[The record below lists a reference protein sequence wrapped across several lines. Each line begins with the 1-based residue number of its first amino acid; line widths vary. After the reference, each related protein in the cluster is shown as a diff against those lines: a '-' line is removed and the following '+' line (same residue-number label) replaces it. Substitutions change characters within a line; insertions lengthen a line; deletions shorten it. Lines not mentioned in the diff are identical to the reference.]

1 MVELLILDVPSVHVE
16 GSLPPA
22 RAGGGG
28 EGVVGGVAHRQRLQ
42 GRRGRGGRDE
52 EQLRSSGV
60 FMLKQSFD
68 RLMRKKYE

>member
-1 MVELLILDVPSVHVE
+1 MVELLILDVSVHVE

-60 FMLKQSFD
+60 FVL
-68 RLMRKKYE
+68 RKLRIDLG